1 MDRRHAISYA
11 LVDLLPHGHYHQHEP
26 EIHGYV
32 GAPKLAGGFG
42 LALRAF
48 FRRSSFGAWLHE
60 GGISGIQ
67 KQITPAAALLASVL
81 ALAPGI
87 FAATDLLTSLP
98 PAHSFSP

>member
-1 MDRRHAISYA
+1 M
-11 LVDLLPHGHYHQHEP
+11 DLLPHGHYHQHEP

-32 GAPKLAGGFG
+32 GAPKLAGGFGLVLGFG